1 VSFAFPLERA
11 VLEIANTLLEEAC
24 EKAIRI
30 TIAKTK
36 E

>member
-11 VLEIANTLLEEAC
+11 VLEIANALLEEAC